1 MIFAKLTSLTAVL
14 LALGT
19 TGAFASSQDTV
30 DLVSRQMMKCL
41 KIPADAPEAY
51 SVNAVVVLKNGSADA
66 VSINFRQMPSPWE
79 QVAAPMIADAI
90 TRCEPYGSISERIEL
105 SVTPEL
111 VNAGAGR

>member
-1 MIFAKLTSLTAVL
+1 MISAKLTSLTAVL
-14 LALGT
+14 LVIGT
-19 TGAFASSQDTV
+19 TGAFAASQDTI

-66 VSINFRQMPSPWE
+66 ISINFRQMPSPWE
-79 QVAAPMIADAI
+79 QAAAPMITDAI
-90 TRCEPYGSISERIEL
+90 TQCEPYGSISERIEL